1 MSALQ
6 KTKNKRSRKSISR
19 KIWTSFMSS
28 VTVCVLFVG
37 LSSYFISNAIIESKV
52 TAASEQTVVQT
63 GDKLDLIFQQY
74 RDRVT
79 TLLMNKDFTDG
90 LTEYGRQSEQDEGDS
105 YQLKNRIN
113 EFLANTALMDN
124 HLDLYLL
131 DMENNTIFSSLEFLP
146 EEDQATIRESQWYND
161 LKGNGTDGLIW
172 IGGGEKLGNTGN
184 SVIPVIWFGQSL
196 QVDGSPY
203 FLLLELDNEIIK
215 AALQDVRLGEEAYLK
230 LVDGNNQV
238 VFSFTDEEINETN
251 SYAIYTGTE
260 QTVFEDDGN
269 YIFQYQSELTD
280 WYLTGS
286 VSAKEMT
293 KDTDWIFYLTLVVI
307 VLSILFSLFMGRR
320 MVKLIGIPLKS
331 ISKLMERAREGD
343 LTIQSEFSERQ
354 DEIGTLAASFNDML
368 VNICGMMKRTREAST
383 KVLEAAAGLTEVAQN
398 QSNAAKEI
406 ALASEEI
413 ANGATNL
420 TNMAENGNE
429 LTGKINKEVD
439 QVYNNNR
446 EMEDFSL
453 QVLESSRT
461 GMQKM
466 SELVE
471 QTSKGEKMTLVL
483 HEKSAALRNSTN
495 QISDVMDILLKLSE
509 QTNLLSLNATI
520 EAARAGEAGK
530 GFGVVAD
537 EIRNLSDQSKESI
550 TTVDSIITD
559 ILNHVDETISLL
571 EEANPLFKEQVMKAE
586 ETDELLQQVGQRMN
600 EFTDKIKLVSES
612 IEHVRSSHHELYETI
627 SQVSATA
634 EESSAISEEVTA
646 STEEQSVIS
655 EKLVATSM
663 ELKQLSEQLQEDLN
677 KFVV

>member
-1 MSALQ
+1 
-6 KTKNKRSRKSISR
+6 
-19 KIWTSFMSS
+19 MSS

-238 VFSFTDEEINETN
+238 VFSFADEEINEAN

-383 KVLEAAAGLTEVAQN
+383 KVLEAAAGLTVVAQN

>member
-1 MSALQ
+1 M
-6 KTKNKRSRKSISR
+6 
-19 KIWTSFMSS
+19 
-28 VTVCVLFVG
+28 LFVG

-238 VFSFTDEEINETN
+238 VFSFADEEINETN

-260 QTVFEDDGN
+260 QTIFKDDGN

-383 KVLEAAAGLTEVAQN
+383 KVLEAAAGLTVVAQN

-439 QVYNNNR
+439 QVYYNNR

>member
-238 VFSFTDEEINETN
+238 VFSFADEEINETN